1 MYRPKIFYA
10 RLHFS
15 QIYEYL
21 SKYVVGQEFAKK
33 VLSVAVYNHYKRLT
47 VNLPQEEE
55 ITDIEDQNQA
65 KVLEDR
71 LKSRSARGLAL

>member
-1 MYRPKIFYA
+1 M
-10 RLHFS
+10 
-15 QIYEYL
+15 
-21 SKYVVGQEFAKK
+21 
-33 VLSVAVYNHYKRLT
+33 AVYNHYKRLT

-71 LKSRSARGLAL
+71 LKSRSARSVAL

>member
-1 MYRPKIFYA
+1 M
-10 RLHFS
+10 
-15 QIYEYL
+15 
-21 SKYVVGQEFAKK
+21 
-33 VLSVAVYNHYKRLT
+33 AVYNHYKRLT

-71 LKSRSARGLAL
+71 LKSRSARGVGL

>member
-1 MYRPKIFYA
+1 MLGCI
-10 RLHFS
+10 FS